1 MGAKLSSLVLTGFLA
16 GGCVTTQDAVKIG
29 NLESE
34 LRLKAD
40 NLKREDFNREELNL
54 QDSFSQMCFLFGGDY
69 CQVDCAL
76 LRTYYGQKNCL
87 AYLQEGTLKYS
98 VGQK

>member
-16 GGCVTTQDAVKIG
+16 GGCVTTQDVVKPG

-34 LRLKAD
+34 LGPKIIKAD
-40 NLKREDFNREELNL
+40 NQEREELNL
-54 QDSFSQMCFLFGGDY
+54 HDSFSQMCFLFGGDY

-76 LRTYYGQKNCL
+76 LRTYYGGKNCL
-87 AYLQEGTLKYS
+87 AYLQDGTLKYS